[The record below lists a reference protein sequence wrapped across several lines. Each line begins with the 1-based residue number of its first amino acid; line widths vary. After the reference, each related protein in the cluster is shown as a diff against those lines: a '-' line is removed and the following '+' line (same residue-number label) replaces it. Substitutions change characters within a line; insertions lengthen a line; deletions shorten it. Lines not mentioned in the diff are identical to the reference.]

1 MVSFSLPL
9 LIFLYTFYLETTETE
24 NSPGTTPAA
33 PAAPVQGQDSA
44 NPGGCHSNNSS
55 SSSSEGAPEEF
66 QVAMDTN
73 ENNLWTE
80 NVMEEKLGL
89 LDPNSFQTNGFSIDL
104 SYIQLSQDG
113 PLYILWGHRF

>member
-1 MVSFSLPL
+1 
-9 LIFLYTFYLETTETE
+9 
-24 NSPGTTPAA
+24 
-33 PAAPVQGQDSA
+33 
-44 NPGGCHSNNSS
+44 
-55 SSSSEGAPEEF
+55 
-66 QVAMDTN
+66 MDTN

-89 LDPNSFQTNGFSIDL
+89 LDPNSFQTNGFSIHL

>member
-1 MVSFSLPL
+1 MNPALTPFSLPS
-9 LIFLYTFYLETTETE
+9 LIILYTFNLESTETE
-24 NSPGTTPAA
+24 KSAEPTAAA
-33 PAAPVQGQDSA
+33 PATPVQGQDSA

-89 LDPNSFQTNGFSIDL
+89 
-104 SYIQLSQDG
+104 
-113 PLYILWGHRF
+113 